1 MSYSFSGVSASDA
14 GEGFGPLSRRCPWW
28 TLVQSRSGQ
37 SSSNKVVLHPDR
49 PRIFLL
55 SVSSSCWRGGRR
67 RGRKE
72 RRIFCLIRLFR
83 RLWMAGLDWLCGWPL
98 EASSFSRG
106 TARMRLRLLGGAPLR
121 PCRWSFSDAF
131 DSGVCAAWLLRQSTQ
146 LGASFFF
153 RGDDSHVFLPLPN
166 LLDLFP
172 GLMDVDGW
180 MLPMDLLLFHLSD
193 PGGLIRVHGLQF
205 FTDICSSLI
214 SGAG

>member
-1 MSYSFSGVSASDA
+1 MSGRVGRRVDYVGFLVGLGGVLSYSFSGVSASDA

-153 RGDDSHVFLPLPN
+153 HGDDSHFT
-166 LLDLFP
+166 
-172 GLMDVDGW
+172 
-180 MLPMDLLLFHLSD
+180 H
-193 PGGLIRVHGLQF
+193 IRSRIGCGKVADRSPASARVLAC
-205 FTDICSSLI
+205 IE
-214 SGAG
+214 